1 MTRVTR
7 EYSGNISTSVT
18 GRTIP
23 KSIRRPPIFRYSVS
37 IVAPVCVLNS
47 SSKPQQMPDC
57 GFVSLTRRL
66 TVTAGYNSRNPHR
79 ERFFIN
85 GTTPSSPSPPHP
97 SPCASSPSRHSTCHA
112 SRNANL
118 IVERILDI
126 AAPFISRRRLH
137 RRNEFNIES
146 ILYAKITCYP
156 ELVEPRYRATVTGI
170 YTTISLKAT
179 RRSRSNAQSSIIE
192 SRETRE

>member
-1 MTRVTR
+1 
-7 EYSGNISTSVT
+7 
-18 GRTIP
+18 
-23 KSIRRPPIFRYSVS
+23 
-37 IVAPVCVLNS
+37 
-47 SSKPQQMPDC
+47 MPDC

-85 GTTPSSPSPPHP
+85 GTTPSPPSPPPSPSRP
-97 SPCASSPSRHSTCHA
+97 SPCPSSPSRHSTCHA

-146 ILYAKITCYP
+146 ILYAKTTCYP
-156 ELVEPRYRATVTGI
+156 GLVEPRYRATVMAL
-170 YTTISLKAT
+170 YTTIPLEAT
-179 RRSRSNAQSSIIE
+179 RRSRSNAQSN
-192 SRETRE
+192 R